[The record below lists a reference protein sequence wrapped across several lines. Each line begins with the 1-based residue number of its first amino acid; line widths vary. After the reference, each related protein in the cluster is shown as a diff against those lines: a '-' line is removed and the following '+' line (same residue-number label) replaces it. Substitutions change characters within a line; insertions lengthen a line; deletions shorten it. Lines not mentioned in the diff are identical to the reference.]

1 MPRDRVDRNDMRGLV
16 VPRAILPPVRR
27 GNLLPRIVKST
38 FVGENL
44 HTGRRVCGTIV
55 LYTRGA
61 LGQV

>member
-1 MPRDRVDRNDMRGLV
+1 MSRDRVDRNDMRGLV

-27 GNLLPRIVKST
+27 GNLLPGVVKGT

-44 HTGRRVCGTIV
+44 HAGRRLRETIV
-55 LYTRGA
+55 LCTRGA